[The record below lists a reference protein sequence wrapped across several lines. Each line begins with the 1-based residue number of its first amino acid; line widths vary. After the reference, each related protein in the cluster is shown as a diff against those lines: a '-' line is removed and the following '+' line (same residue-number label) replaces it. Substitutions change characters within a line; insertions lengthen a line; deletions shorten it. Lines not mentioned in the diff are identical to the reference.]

1 MTFCLFFLY
10 ILYASIA
17 LSNLPVFC
25 AFLKYS
31 SLDFFYID
39 EIYNVPRYPLAQ
51 ACRSCPIQN
60 SEFKIHNSP
69 RPRWCE
75 LAARTPIRQF
85 HPKVI
90 KKTFFFALLF

>member
-1 MTFCLFFLY
+1 SIFSFFISSNTIEDNFNDYVSQLLY
-10 ILYASIA
+10 LYLPIA
-17 LSNLPVFC
+17 PNN
-25 AFLKYS
+25 Y
-31 SLDFFYID
+31 
-39 EIYNVPRYPLAQ
+39 VPPLAQ